1 MRILITA
8 KLNGL
13 QAECDC
19 ITHLIGC
26 TCLQLEGL
34 HILGSCLQISLHKG
48 GQVLATRHDDSGHEG
63 GVVVIDQDIG
73 SRVAQLLIGHGLD
86 GNLIL
91 GVFLLHKSER
101 AAIDNAV
108 IDYGYRVGRVIDDID
123 IDQITTG
130 AIDHWPRHDGVGS
143 IGAVLSGKA

>member
-8 KLNGL
+8 KLNWL
-13 QAECDC
+13 QAESYGVA
-19 ITHLIGC
+19 HLIGC

-34 HILGSCLQISLHKG
+34 YILGSCLQISLHKG
-48 GQVLATRHDDSGHEG
+48 GQILATRHDDSSHEG